1 MFPTLTRAT
10 RALTL
15 AAALGA
21 TALAASPAFAHIP
34 EGGYANLVEQV
45 SPAVVFIEVTGK
57 ARDESRANPF
67 PPGSPFE
74 EFFNRR
80 APDNDRQQP
89 PARGLGSGY
98 IISASGEIVTNQHVV
113 AGASEVTVRL
123 ADGRAFTAE
132 VLGSDKATDVAL
144 LQVVDAEDLPTV
156 PFGNSDALRV
166 GEAVV
171 AVGNPFGLGGTVT
184 VGVVSALGRDINA
197 GPYDSYIQTDAAINR
212 GNSGGP
218 PFNEVGEVIGMNTA
232 IFSPSGGSVGIGFSI
247 PAKTVQ
253 QVVAQ
258 LRDGGEVKRGWL
270 GVQIQQVTPDLASAL
285 GLEKAQG
292 ALVAAVQSGSPAEA
306 AGFDQGDVIL
316 SVGDETIEEMRELP
330 QVIAAIAAGDATQ
343 ITVLRDGA
351 EQVLDVT
358 IGLLEPAKIAR
369 ASAPANAPLSADPLG
384 VRVERLTPDLARQLG
399 LAPETS
405 GVLVAEVDPDSPNAG
420 KLRAGDV
427 IEEVAGRVVAS
438 PADLAEALASDPE
451 RAAVLLRVNRGGN
464 PLYVGA
470 EMIRS

>member
-21 TALAASPAFAHIP
+21 TALATTPVYAHIP
-34 EGGYANLVEQV
+34 EGGYADLVEQV

-57 ARDESRANPF
+57 ARATSSASPF

-74 EFFNRR
+74 EFFGRR
-80 APDNDRQQP
+80 APGNERQQP
-89 PARGLGSGY
+89 PAHGLGSGY
-98 IISASGEIVTNQHVV
+98 IISADGEIVTNQHVV
-113 AGASEVTVRL
+113 DGATEVTVRL
-123 ADGRAFTAE
+123 ADGREFHAD
-132 VLGSDKATDVAL
+132 VVGSDKATDVAL
-144 LQVVDAEDLPTV
+144 LKISGASDLPTV
-156 PFGNSDALRV
+156 PFGDSDALRV

-184 VGVVSALGRDINA
+184 VGVVSALGRDINS

-218 PFNEVGEVIGMNTA
+218 LFNEKGDVIGMNTA

-258 LRDGGEVKRGWL
+258 LRNGGEVKRGWL
-270 GVQIQQVTPDLASAL
+270 GVQIQQITPDIAEAL
-285 GLEKAQG
+285 GLNEPQG
-292 ALVAAVQSGSPAEA
+292 ALVSAVQPDSPAAA
-306 AGFDQGDVIL
+306 AGFKQGDVIL
-316 SVGDETIEEMRELP
+316 SVNDEAIEEMRELP
-330 QVIAAIAAGDATQ
+330 QVIAAIAAGDEARVA
-343 ITVLRDGA
+343 VLRNGD
-351 EQVLDVT
+351 ERILDVT
-358 IGLLEPAKIAR
+358 IGLLEPSRLTR
-369 ASAPANAPLSADPLG
+369 ASAPADAPLQADPLG

-405 GVLVAEVDPDSPNAG
+405 GVLVAEVDPEGPNAS

-427 IEEVAGRVVAS
+427 IEEAAGKNIAS
-438 PADLAEALASDPE
+438 PADLDAVLSSSTDA
-451 RAAVLLRVNRGGN
+451 AAVLLRINRGGN

-470 EMIRS
+470 DLTRS